1 MAAPLLYHEKQVSLL
16 CGVHALNAL
25 LQGPY
30 FSAHDL
36 GTIAQEFDEKERQ
49 LMASAGVESA
59 DFLRYMAEDS
69 GNAAAN
75 GNFSIQVLTRAL
87 EAWDLRCVPALSSSA
102 GSAWREPQRE
112 RAFLCNLDQ
121 HWFAVRRCDARS
133 ATVHREGEAHAECN
147 WWNFNSVFP
156 APQPISELYL
166 AAFLAQLKDE
176 GYAIFVVRG
185 HLPPRFPD
193 ADAAASGDAAGEYGM
208 WVSADDAAA
217 LNKRAEEIKNAGRA
231 RNAAESA
238 LAKIGAAG
246 RTTLSVVGGALGVGG
261 GGSRAPTGGGGG
273 TDEDA
278 ELQAAIAASLGRAPP
293 GVREGSSADPSS
305 SSAAAGSAP
314 DADLAAALAAS
325 LAGTRPPRDPDPD
338 LDAAIAASLAEE
350 SGSRETLARHSVPPE
365 PSASDPEALVLA
377 IRAPDG
383 RRVAR
388 RFRRSDRVGAV
399 AAFAAAATGADMARH
414 ALATAHPDRL
424 RLADENQTLEDAG
437 VKDKSIVAVEPR

>member
-246 RTTLSVVGGALGVGG
+246 RTTLSVVGGGGVGPRRRPGGCARREPRGNPPSSRSGPGPRRRDRREPRGGIWIERDARAPLGSSGAFRVRPRGARLGDSRAGRAAGRAAVSALGPRGRHRGVRGG
-261 GGSRAPTGGGGG
+261 GDGRGHGEARARDRAPGPP
-273 TDEDA
+273 
-278 ELQAAIAASLGRAPP
+278 QARGR
-293 GVREGSSADPSS
+293 E
-305 SSAAAGSAP
+305 P
-314 DADLAAALAAS
+314 DARGRGGQGQEHRRGGAEVKSDRATERAKPGLFLT
-325 LAGTRPPRDPDPD
+325 TRTR
-338 LDAAIAASLAEE
+338 
-350 SGSRETLARHSVPPE
+350 T
-365 PSASDPEALVLA
+365 SAVE
-377 IRAPDG
+377 
-383 RRVAR
+383 RRVVLYISR
-388 RFRRSDRVGAV
+388 
-399 AAFAAAATGADMARH
+399 
-414 ALATAHPDRL
+414 
-424 RLADENQTLEDAG
+424 
-437 VKDKSIVAVEPR
+437 